1 MDNNNIGTEESKQD
15 PPPSPKSA
23 HTTLSNPI
31 KSKIINQESSRKAG
45 DYIFLKLIQGN
56 KMGRFFLFMFLYFF
70 VFKVIDYILL
80 FFNINREFIYTYFTW
95 FSILFLFFVLLPLSK
110 SKI

>member
-1 MDNNNIGTEESKQD
+1 MASTAGVEESKEET
-15 PPPSPKSA
+15 A
-23 HTTLSNPI
+23 IPI
-31 KSKIINQESSRKAG
+31 NHNAPNNTPKIIINDELSRKAG
-45 DYIFLKLIQGN
+45 DNIFLKLIQGN

-80 FFNINREFIYTYFTW
+80 FFNVNREFIYTYFTW
-95 FSILFLFFVLLPLSK
+95 FSILFLFFVLLPLAK

>member
-1 MDNNNIGTEESKQD
+1 MPSTAAVEESKNHNSPNR
-15 PPPSPKSA
+15 PPQ
-23 HTTLSNPI
+23 
-31 KSKIINQESSRKAG
+31 IILNHESSRKAG
-45 DYIFLKLIQGN
+45 DNIFLKLIKGN

-80 FFNINREFIYTYFTW
+80 FFNVNREFIYTYFTW
-95 FSILFLFFVLLPLSK
+95 FSILFLFFVLLPLAK